1 MRLLRLE
8 PITQTWVIKDF
19 PGQTVPFYAVLSHTW
34 GPDDDEV
41 KFEDVQDGTRAFS
54 DSSKP
59 GYDKL
64 RFCHEKAELD
74 GLRYFW
80 IDTCCIKKSDSSE
93 LARSLNSMFYWYQR
107 AIRCYVYLSDVS
119 IGDSMPR
126 KTFKWENA
134 FLRSRWFKR
143 GWTLQELL
151 APNSVVFFS
160 KEGEPLGDKNNLA
173 TTIAMVTKIPT
184 PALRGLKL
192 SRFSRAERLSW
203 ATGRHTTVPE
213 DSAYCLIGIFDVHL
227 HMLYADGEYEKRKK
241 AALDEL
247 ERAVEQSLTT
257 GDSSE
262 DVIRVGGASW
272 SDLST
277 LGLRRLR
284 RLDADLDDYL
294 AWLLTTG
301 LHSDLT
307 VLARS
312 SGARMGA
319 LLMNYGVR
327 YEDLSSLESVVVGW
341 RESWNRFVD
350 VNVSDQSRVQAL
362 LENRWYWTR
371 EHENVYTSITAA
383 RTLEDL
389 MVWRGRWKK

>member
-34 GPDDDEV
+34 GPDDDDEV

-59 GYDKL
+59 GY
-64 RFCHEKAELD
+64 LD

-107 AIRCYVYLSDVS
+107 AARCYVYLSDVS
-119 IGDSMPR
+119 ISDSTPGT
-126 KTFKWENA
+126 TFKWENA
-134 FLRSRWFKR
+134 FLKSRWFKR
-143 GWTLQELL
+143 GWTLQELI

-160 KEGEPLGDKNNLA
+160 KEGELLGDKNNLA
-173 TTIAMVTKIPT
+173 TTIAMVSQIPT

-192 SRFSRAERLSW
+192 SRLSRAERLSW

-227 HMLYADGEYEKRKK
+227 HMLYACGEYEKRKK

-247 ERAVEQSLTT
+247 ERAVERSLTT
-257 GDSSE
+257 GDSCE

-272 SDLST
+272 SDLSA
-277 LGLRRLR
+277 LGQRQLQ
-284 RLDADLDDYL
+284 RLDADLDDYR
-294 AWLLTTG
+294 AWLLTPG

-307 VLARS
+307 VLART

-319 LLMNYGVR
+319 LLMKYGVR
-327 YEDLSSLESVVVGW
+327 YEDLSALESVVVGW
-341 RESWNRFVD
+341 RESWNRFID

-362 LENRWYWTR
+362 LENWWYWAR
-371 EHENVYTSITAA
+371 EHENVYMGITAA